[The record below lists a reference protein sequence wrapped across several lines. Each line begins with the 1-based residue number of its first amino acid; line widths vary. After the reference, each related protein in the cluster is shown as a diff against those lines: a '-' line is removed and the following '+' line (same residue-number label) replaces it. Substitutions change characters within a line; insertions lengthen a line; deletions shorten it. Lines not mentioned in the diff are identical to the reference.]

1 MNQNVFLNIE
11 KKLQHVSGYIIKQP
25 SHVSYLTNVLFPYPE
40 NSPYSTALVG
50 IPEKNEFVLIVPV
63 DWLDVA
69 KDQKWN
75 HSIVS
80 YNLNQGSPDQAFCDA
95 VIKSVTDMKIDTEN
109 LALDFP
115 AWTVNEIKQLSAKL
129 NHLKWQDCDE
139 LLWRNRMIKSE
150 QEIRFLHQS
159 AQIADRGMIGA
170 LNHVEGTTMSSYYTL
185 SEFLERVRVHAIE
198 FGTCGIG
205 HLNISQGA
213 EGKAEI
219 TPIQDFSFVNQDN
232 LIRIDYTS
240 EYLGYWNAC
249 SRMFF
254 IGKPDKESEDAFEA
268 NQSLIIY
275 AQSLLKPG
283 IVIGDFCKLIKE
295 KADSSRISLYDET
308 CFGHGLGLSEAEW
321 PFITIDNPD
330 SFEKGMV
337 IVLKIKTYGPQGAII
352 HSTETYEITNRGYR
366 KLSDFKEWNHLY
378 RIDGCR
384 ANH

>member
-11 KKLQHVSGYIIKQP
+11 KKLQHVSGYVIKQP

-40 NSPYSTALVG
+40 NSPYSVALVAV
-50 IPEKNEFVLIVPV
+50 PEKNEFVLIVPI

-69 KDQKWN
+69 KDQKWKN
-75 HSIVS
+75 SIIS

-95 VIKSVTDMKIDTEN
+95 IITCLTNLKIDSEN
-109 LALDFP
+109 LAIDFP
-115 AWTVNEIKQLSAKL
+115 SWTVSEMKRLSAKM

-139 LLWRNRMIKSE
+139 LLWRNRMIKSD
-150 QEIRFLHQS
+150 QEIHLLHQS

-170 LNHVEGTTMSSYYTL
+170 LNHVEGTTMSSYYYL

-198 FGTCGIG
+198 FGTCGVG

-213 EGKAEI
+213 AGKSKI
-219 TPIQDFSFVNQDN
+219 TPVQDFSFVSEDN

-240 EYLGYWNAC
+240 QYQGYWNVC
-249 SRMFF
+249 SRMLFV
-254 IGKPDKESEDAFEA
+254 GKPDEESEKAFDE
-268 NQSLIIY
+268 NQSLITY
-275 AQSLLKPG
+275 AQSMLKSG
-283 IVIGDFCKLIKE
+283 IAIGDFCKRIKE
-295 KADSSRISLYDET
+295 KADLSGISLFDET
-308 CFGHGLGLSEAEW
+308 CFGHGLGLSETEW
-321 PFITIDNPD
+321 PLITIDNPE

-337 IVLKIKTYGPQGAII
+337 IVLDIQTYGPKGVII
-352 HSTETYEITNRGYR
+352 HSTETYAITDRGYR

-384 ANH
+384 SNH